1 MSVISLTI
9 YIQRLLCTVIK
20 FYVVKEAKEG
30 VLCFLQDFQANFD
43 YGLLSYS
50 LTYSLLTAKCI
61 DLPLLIDYST
71 FSKDIIHYS
80 GTLAREACLQST
92 MGK

>member
-1 MSVISLTI
+1 MSVIPLTI
-9 YIQRLLCTVIK
+9 YIQRLSCTVIK

-43 YGLLSYS
+43 RGLQSYS
-50 LTYSLLTAKCI
+50 LIYSLLTAKCI

-71 FSKDIIHYS
+71 FFKDVIHYTTCKRDRKS
-80 GTLAREACLQST
+80 L
-92 MGK
+92 